1 MDLGDWLRS
10 LGLGQYKAGFREN
23 AVDDT
28 LLPVF
33 TRTSR
38 ATRDDVATASLLS
51 EKPSEKSVHASRR
64 TMRWVMAM

>member
-10 LGLGQYKAGFREN
+10 LGLGQYEAGFREN

-28 LLPVF
+28 PPASL

-51 EKPSEKSVHASRR
+51 EIIGTRA
-64 TMRWVMAM
+64 